1 MLIVVFIVVPVPSY
15 CKQSLVMLKSNVM
28 VVKVSRLSIIVHP
41 VELSSAQLK
50 KDMHF
55 AWSVLI

>member
-1 MLIVVFIVVPVPSY
+1 MLIVAFIVVPVPSY

-41 VELSSAQLK
+41 VALRGAQLK
-50 KDMHF
+50 KDMNF
-55 AWSVLI
+55 VLNVLI